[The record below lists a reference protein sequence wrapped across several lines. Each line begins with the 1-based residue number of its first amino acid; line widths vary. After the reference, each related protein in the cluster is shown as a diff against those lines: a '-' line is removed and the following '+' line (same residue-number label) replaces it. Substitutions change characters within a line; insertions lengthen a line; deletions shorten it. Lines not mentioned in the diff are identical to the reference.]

1 MGAKIPTAKSNNG
14 NHIQKR
20 EGCIV
25 HRFEMKCV
33 SYWCKPQLI
42 PQNKAS
48 SEKEARRDASNKIN
62 RISLPLL
69 HWIICNIYPV
79 TI

>member
-14 NHIQKR
+14 KHIQKR

-42 PQNKAS
+42 PQN
-48 SEKEARRDASNKIN
+48 
-62 RISLPLL
+62 
-69 HWIICNIYPV
+69 NIYIKYIYVYLSPCY
-79 TI
+79 IA

>member
-42 PQNKAS
+42 PQNKES
-48 SEKEARRDASNKIN
+48 SEKVLFES
-62 RISLPLL
+62 
-69 HWIICNIYPV
+69 
-79 TI
+79 